1 MIKKPSS
8 ELTES
13 DMIYLESKIEQ
24 FLNESIFS
32 SDILANDSPD
42 FEPTREE
49 RAIQYI
55 IDSLTERIS
64 HY

>member
-1 MIKKPSS
+1 
-8 ELTES
+8 
-13 DMIYLESKIEQ
+13 MIYLESKIEQ